1 MNKIIAHN
9 IVTRLKLKLIE
20 EAKHLEIIYDVLR
33 CYNYTADV
41 DNDEVACAIRNTEN
55 ENYAIVFKSG
65 MILFIAALK
74 DLNNEDSEIRRF
86 TGHSFDGLL
95 ALLNRE
101 FVSDDYDEKIK
112 HLSS

>member
-1 MNKIIAHN
+1 MNQITANN
-9 IVTRLKLKLIE
+9 IVTRLELKLIE
-20 EAKHLEIIYDVLR
+20 DATHLEIIKDVHGF
-33 CYNYTADV
+33 YNYTADV

-65 MILFIAALK
+65 MILFVAALK
-74 DLNNEDSEIRRF
+74 DHSNEESEIRRF

-101 FVSDDYDEKIK
+101 FSSEDYDKKIK
-112 HLSS
+112 HLAN